1 MGFLVGMEPAFR
13 VGARRTATPSLQ
25 AGSWNLLSV
34 WRLSAQ
40 LWAPLASA
48 AVICLLSD
56 SATQLWGGGF
66 PEKQRW
72 LLPQWLAW
80 RRAGAWAV
88 LCKGLCY
95 PLYKPSMVLA
105 HFLLCTKLSTYLVK
119 QFSTECLSSP

>member
-56 SATQLWGGGF
+56 SATQLRGGGF
-66 PEKQRW
+66 PGKHS
-72 LLPQWLAW
+72 
-80 RRAGAWAV
+80 AGSFRSGWHGG
-88 LCKGLCY
+88 GLVPGQSCV
-95 PLYKPSMVLA
+95 KVFA
-105 HFLLCTKLSTYLVK
+105 THFTNHPWYLHISFCV
-119 QFSTECLSSP
+119 QN